1 VFADN
6 VNAHIH
12 SPKSETAEHIVW
24 HILQA
29 PGVRVA
35 SNMLEVEHAELL
47 EDIASNLLV
56 VACAHLGEGV
66 SGLLVPFLAFGDE
79 LVEEGIARGGPP
91 QEDGVKKR
99 FHGNEDLRPTVT

>member
-1 VFADN
+1 VFADD
-6 VNAHIH
+6 VNAHVP
-12 SPKSETAEHIVW
+12 SPKSESAEHIVW

-56 VACAHLGEGV
+56 VPCAHFGEGM
-66 SGLLVPFLAFGDE
+66 SGLLVPLLAFGDE
-79 LVEEGIARGGPP
+79 HVKEGIARGGPP
-91 QEDGVKKR
+91 QEDTVK
-99 FHGNEDLRPTVT
+99 D